1 LLRYYD
7 LFGEKRI
14 IDFLKKLEGKF
25 CGDWVTYQTPTDRI
39 KAMNNI
45 TVAIDKVNQQ
55 TGASVDEKINQLLGM
70 DIFDFNTKVLR
81 EVLETRDIYSRRFAR
96 YLLFKV
102 DALYASADT
111 RLQVPVNMSVEH
123 VLPQNPKSDS
133 QWCQDF
139 NEEERET
146 WTNRIGNLVLIS
158 RRKNSSQGRSD
169 YNDKKDRYF
178 KSNVEIF
185 PNSLRV
191 IQNEKWDLITLQ
203 SHHKE
208 VVDKLCA

>member
-1 LLRYYD
+1 
-7 LFGEKRI
+7 
-14 IDFLKKLEGKF
+14 
-25 CGDWVTYQTPTDRI
+25 
-39 KAMNNI
+39 
-45 TVAIDKVNQQ
+45 
-55 TGASVDEKINQLLGM
+55 M
-70 DIFDFNTKVLR
+70 DIFNFNTKVLR

-123 VLPQNPKSDS
+123 VLPQNPKKDS

-169 YNDKKDRYF
+169 YNDKKDKYF

-191 IQNEKWDLITLQ
+191 IQNKKWDLITLQ

>member
-1 LLRYYD
+1 
-7 LFGEKRI
+7 
-14 IDFLKKLEGKF
+14 
-25 CGDWVTYQTPTDRI
+25 
-39 KAMNNI
+39 
-45 TVAIDKVNQQ
+45 
-55 TGASVDEKINQLLGM
+55 
-70 DIFDFNTKVLR
+70 
-81 EVLETRDIYSRRFAR
+81 
-96 YLLFKV
+96 
-102 DALYASADT
+102 
-111 RLQVPVNMSVEH
+111 MSVEH

-146 WTNRIGNLVLIS
+146 WTNRVGNLVLIS

-169 YNDKKDRYF
+169 FNDKIEKYF

-185 PNSLRV
+185 PNSLNVMRKK
-191 IQNEKWDLITLQ
+191 KWDLSALQ